1 MIPILCVDDRG
12 GVMFNHRRLSRDRLL
27 RRHLLDMLAG
37 KTLWMNRYS
46 REQFTETSAAHL
58 VVDEDFL
65 SLAGSGARA
74 LYDAVLED
82 AAALRLYCWDPF
94 APSQGSSLGT
104 LEFTFQREDPASD
117 RRTYISVDLYTGMT
131 STFRVLQELGW
142 TYAGAVDADLAA

>member
-37 KTLWMNRYS
+37 KTLWMSRYS

-65 SLAGSGARA
+65 SLAGSGEYCFVEGSPLLPHLARIEGLILFRWNRRYPA
-74 LYDAVLED
+74 DTFLDLSPA
-82 AAALRLYCWDPF
+82 DPPWHLVEQMDF
-94 APSQGSSLGT
+94 PGSSHQILT
-104 LEFTFQREDPASD
+104 KE
-117 RRTYISVDLYTGMT
+117 VYT
-131 STFRVLQELGW
+131 R
-142 TYAGAVDADLAA
+142 